1 MIARRTILATLAAA
15 FLSTAAHADAT
26 ADLVA
31 PLNGKHPS
39 AYYETALKIF
49 NSGKREEAV
58 FVFYLGQLR
67 YRTLLAA
74 KPDLPPDQDPALFD
88 ALSESVG
95 RPLNEYA
102 FGDIAGAD
110 KILQAVLDYD
120 TANPDTFTPPSQ
132 FPEAAAKTRE
142 GMEKFRK
149 YMQDNAAD
157 IRAQR
162 KANGLENRT
171 E

>member
-1 MIARRTILATLAAA
+1 MIRRIILATIAAM
-15 FLSTAAHADAT
+15 FLSTATHAET
-26 ADLVA
+26 ASDLVA
-31 PLNGKHPS
+31 PLNGQHPS
-39 AYYETALKIF
+39 AYYEAAMKLY
-49 NSGKREEAV
+49 NGGKREDAV

-88 ALSESVG
+88 ALSETVG

-110 KILQAVLDYD
+110 KILQSVMDYD
-120 TANPDTFTPPSQ
+120 AANPDTFTPPSQ